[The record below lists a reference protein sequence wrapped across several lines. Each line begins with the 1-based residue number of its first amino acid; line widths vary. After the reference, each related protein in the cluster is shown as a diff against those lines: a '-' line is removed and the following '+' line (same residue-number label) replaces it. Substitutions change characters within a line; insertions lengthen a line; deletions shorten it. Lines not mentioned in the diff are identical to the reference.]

1 MMNEYA
7 RVGIE
12 CFGFLMKVL
21 EIFQYL
27 LLRLCNN
34 NVLFIKQI
42 DTNDVVSYAI
52 PPLGMMFYKGYL
64 PIFYNENEVLPL
76 TFVYHVK
83 DCELHRMICKDRCIY
98 DIIHLYIKFLDEMIN
113 FKNRNKISRQYM
125 FVELGRVNITRE
137 FQKIGWC
144 LLEDKYKVSELKKLI
159 SNKNITSSDIL
170 MTTDNDLEIEEFD
183 DDGIIDL
190 QIN

>member
-12 CFGFLMKVL
+12 FFAFLMKVL
-21 EIFQYL
+21 EFFQYL

-34 NVLFIKQI
+34 NVLFIKQV
-42 DTNDVVSYAI
+42 DKNDVVSYAI
-52 PPLGMMFYKGYL
+52 PPLGVVFYKGYL
-64 PIFYNENEVLPL
+64 PRFYNEIEVLPL

-83 DCELHRMICKDRCIY
+83 DCELHKMICKDKCIY
-98 DIIHLYIKFLDEMIN
+98 EIHLYINFLDEMIN
-113 FKNRNKISRQYM
+113 FKNRNKISKTYL
-125 FVELGRVNITRE
+125 FVELGRLNITRQ
-137 FQKIGWC
+137 FHKIGWC

-159 SNKNITSSDIL
+159 ANKNIKASDTL

-183 DDGIIDL
+183 DDEVIEL
-190 QIN
+190 KMN

>member
-12 CFGFLMKVL
+12 FFAFLMKVL
-21 EIFQYL
+21 EFFQYL

-52 PPLGMMFYKGYL
+52 PPLGIVFYKGYM
-64 PIFYNENEVLPL
+64 PRFYNEIEVLPL

-83 DCELHRMICKDRCIY
+83 NCEMHKMICKDKCIY
-98 DIIHLYIKFLDEMIN
+98 EIYLYINFLDEMIN
-113 FKNRNKISRQYM
+113 FKNRNKISRKYM

-159 SNKNITSSDIL
+159 ANKNITSSDTL

-183 DDGIIDL
+183 DDEIIEL
-190 QIN
+190 KMN